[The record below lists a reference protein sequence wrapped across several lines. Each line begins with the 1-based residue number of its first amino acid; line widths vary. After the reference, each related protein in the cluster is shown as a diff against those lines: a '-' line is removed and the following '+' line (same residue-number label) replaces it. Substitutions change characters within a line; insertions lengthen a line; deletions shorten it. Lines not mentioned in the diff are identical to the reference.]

1 MDCNI
6 SDILDIKHGEKGKTV
21 STITMK
27 PSQLSTHMIE
37 TSIL

>member
-1 MDCNI
+1 MDCDI
-6 SDILDIKHGEKGKTV
+6 SDILDIKHGQKGKTV
-21 STITMK
+21 PITMK